1 MRSGGGGSDDGQRD
15 EQLLM
20 VFPLD
25 MAAHYLR
32 SLELCRKLI
41 EQFKIVFAPLE
52 TKVLI
57 TFRIQKLARACLKE
71 LGFNIRS
78 VFWTGSEG

>member
-1 MRSGGGGSDDGQRD
+1 MRSGGGSDDGQRD

-25 MAAHYLR
+25 LAAHYLR

-52 TKVLI
+52 TKVPI